1 MTTVQECLDRARE
14 WNHLTCR
21 SSARAEIHLSRS
33 RTSGG
38 SLTDSSSVSLI
49 RGDVRVIVTDNLGDS
64 LAWVYIFLKNPYLSK
79 SRFMRCF
86 RKGYGNDGEPDAR

>member
-14 WNHLTCR
+14 WNHLTCL
-21 SSARAEIHLSRS
+21 SSAKAEIHLSRS

-49 RGDVRVIVTDNLGDS
+49 RGEVRVIVTDNFGDS
-64 LAWVYIFLKNPYLSK
+64 LVHGCIFLKI
-79 SRFMRCF
+79 
-86 RKGYGNDGEPDAR
+86 RKWGVES